1 MQKNKL
7 LVITPPIKTK
17 ESRMKSLILIENGVY
32 FVYAVNPKT
41 NKHSMVGVF
50 KTFGRAKTVCRA
62 VEKQAA

>member
-1 MQKNKL
+1 
-7 LVITPPIKTK
+7 
-17 ESRMKSLILIENGVY
+17 MKSLILIENGVY

-50 KTFGRAKTVCRA
+50 KTFGRAKAVCRT